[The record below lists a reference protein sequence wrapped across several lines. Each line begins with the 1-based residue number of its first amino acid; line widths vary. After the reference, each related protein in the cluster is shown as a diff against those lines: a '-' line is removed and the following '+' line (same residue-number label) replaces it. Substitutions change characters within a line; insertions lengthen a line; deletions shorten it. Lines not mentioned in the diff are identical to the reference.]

1 LLIAAIITIRFSNVK
16 QGCYLPLTELVA
28 ATMTNAA
35 APILNVQ
42 PLARPA
48 DETNRS
54 PHDPEVYRDIL
65 AKHDDH
71 LIRDIG
77 QTREDLLGLGKAF
90 WSEWLKR
97 KTPWQL

>member
-1 LLIAAIITIRFSNVK
+1 MTSAVA
-16 QGCYLPLTELVA
+16 PL
-28 ATMTNAA
+28 
-35 APILNVQ
+35 LNVQ
-42 PLARPA
+42 PPSRPA

-54 PHDPEVYRDIL
+54 TSQDHPEVYSDIL

-77 QTREDLLGLGKAF
+77 RTREDLLGLAKAF
-90 WSEWLKR
+90 WSEWLKQ

>member
-1 LLIAAIITIRFSNVK
+1 
-16 QGCYLPLTELVA
+16 
-28 ATMTNAA
+28 MTNAA